1 MAVRELKDPDGT
13 TWRVWCIKPEAIHP
27 ITRAEDYLAECY
39 QLGWL
44 VFETAAGD
52 RKRRLCPFPE
62 EWFELEDDQL
72 RALRDQAEVVPARK
86 LRSRH
91 FEDGD
96 DSRAKKLPDV
106 PIARPQERDDGGGGA
121 EPADLTDLTVVRTF
135 RYPGGR
141 VWSAAVAPLAAETE
155 SRRAVLRFTSG
166 SRSIDAKSYPSDWPD
181 LPDDRLVDLLRL
193 VATRPPM
200 RYTDETPRRRW
211 NDPPRA

>member
-13 TWRVWCIKPEAIHP
+13 IWRVWCIQPEAIHP
-27 ITRAEDYLAECY
+27 ATRAEDYLAECY

-62 EWFELEDDQL
+62 DWFELKDEQL
-72 RALRDQAEVVPARK
+72 RALWNQAEIVPERK
-86 LRSRH
+86 LRRRH
-91 FEDGD
+91 FGVGD
-96 DSRAKKLPDV
+96 TSGDQHRDTA
-106 PIARPQERDDGGGGA
+106 IADAQATDEEGEAGG
-121 EPADLTDLTVVRTF
+121 PADLTDLTVVRTF

-141 VWSAAVAPLAAETE
+141 VWSAAIAPLEREAGG
-155 SRRAVLRFTSG
+155 RRVVLRFTSG

-200 RYTDETPRRRW
+200 LYTDDTPRRRW